1 MIKDQMIQPL
11 LAEFVGVSMIM
22 LGFHYVAS
30 LPVSLAIYV
39 LAKALTLGHL
49 NPLVTLW
56 YFMKNKLSMLNA
68 TYYIIAQILAVVM
81 IAKTDF

>member
-1 MIKDQMIQPL
+1 MNKNQMIQSL
-11 LAEFVGVSMIM
+11 LAEFVGVSLIM
-22 LGFHYVAS
+22 LGYHYFAS

-39 LAKALTLGHL
+39 IAKALTLGHL

-56 YFMKNKLSMLNA
+56 YYTKNKITMLNA
-68 TYYIIAQILAVVM
+68 TYYIIAQILAVMM